1 MLCQIIKV
9 KPLRYYFSTNSLIY
23 VSKQNLTIHLI
34 CLLQLQ
40 LNEDNTK
47 TAEAIKAKNKDN
59 SNSSRTESPITEIT
73 SQDSPELLIK
83 HPLQVSIY
91 FLYVEFI
98 DFN

>member
-1 MLCQIIKV
+1 MSNV
-9 KPLRYYFSTNSLIY
+9 YYFSTNSLID
-23 VSKQNLTIHLI
+23 VSNQNLTIHLI

-83 HPLQVSIY
+83 HPLQVFIS
-91 FLYVEFI
+91 FL
-98 DFN
+98 